1 MRAIRIP
8 LSLILAS
15 SLWLVVIVV
24 GSLALSRYK
33 NTPSPEERAPPEWP
47 VASRLRHAGQLPTLL
62 LFAHPRCS
70 CTQATVGELERLMAR
85 SQGLVST
92 HVVFYRPVGS
102 TPDWAR
108 GKLWDAAAAIPGV
121 RVQDDEGGREAL
133 LFHAGTSGHA
143 VLYDPSGRLSF
154 DGGIT
159 AARGHAG
166 DSAGLSALMS
176 LLHHGAAE
184 QPFTSVFGCL
194 LTDPDPKPGQ
204 RRQ

>member
-1 MRAIRIP
+1 MRAIRSP
-8 LSLILAS
+8 LALILAS
-15 SLWLVVIVV
+15 SLWLLVISV

-33 NTPSPEERAPPEWP
+33 NTPSPEERAPSEWP
-47 VASRLRHAGQLPTLL
+47 VASRVRPAGRLPTLV

-70 CTQATVGELERLMAR
+70 CTQATVGELERLMAH

-92 HVVFYRPVGS
+92 HVVFYRPAGS
-102 TPDWAR
+102 APGWAR

-143 VLYDPSGRLSF
+143 VLYDPSGHLSF

-176 LLHHGAAE
+176 LLHRGAAE
-184 QPFTSVFGCL
+184 HPYTSVFGCS
-194 LTDPDPKPGQ
+194 LTDPNPKPGQ
-204 RRQ
+204 RQR